1 MADGMLV
8 DRPLAGRFDGK
19 RHLFPVRVYYE
30 DTDAGGI
37 VYHANYLRFAERAR
51 TEMMRVAGVGD
62 GALLDAQGV
71 QFVVHRCTAEFNR
84 PARLDDALVIE
95 SRIRAVTGATI
106 EITQDV
112 LRAPRD
118 LSDPARA
125 DPTRDDFLNLVA
137 LSLRLVT
144 LDRQLRPARLPDAL
158 RAAVSKYL

>member
-1 MADGMLV
+1 MADGMLA
-8 DRPLAGRFDGK
+8 DRPAAGRFDGK
-19 RHLFPVRVYYE
+19 RHLFPIRVYYE

-62 GALLDAQGV
+62 GALLDAHGV
-71 QFVVHRCTAEFNR
+71 QFVVHRCTAEFKR
-84 PARLDDALVIE
+84 PARLDDALVVA
-95 SRIRAVTGATI
+95 SRISAVTGATV
-106 EITQDV
+106 EIAQDV
-112 LRAPRD
+112 LRAAD
-118 LSDPARA
+118 STRA

-158 RAAVSKYL
+158 RATVSKYL